1 MMVYAVFGVLFFC
14 MAAWFVFAALKALEI
29 IQRRVFKGEDLS
41 YDGAAWSMAISL
53 TLLIT
58 ILCLFR
64 WVTLVT

>member
-29 IQRRVFKGEDLS
+29 IQRRVFKGEDLF

-58 ILCLFR
+58 ILYLLR
-64 WVTLVT
+64 W

>member
-1 MMVYAVFGVLFFC
+1 MLVYAVFGVLFFC

-58 ILCLFR
+58 ILYLLR
-64 WVTLVT
+64 W

>member
-14 MAAWFVFAALKALEI
+14 MAAWFVFAALMALEI

-58 ILCLFR
+58 ILYLLR
-64 WVTLVT
+64 W

>member
-14 MAAWFVFAALKALEI
+14 MAAWFVFAALEALEI

-58 ILCLFR
+58 ILYLLR
-64 WVTLVT
+64 W

>member
-14 MAAWFVFAALKALEI
+14 IAAWFVFAALKALEI

-58 ILCLFR
+58 ILYLLR
-64 WVTLVT
+64 W